1 MKRGINSAK
10 ENVKNGSNSSL
21 FLFIFFLVQHRFYRK
36 NVYSYGS
43 QTQIVGLEGKHTD
56 HLTTTTANSA
66 ILYFLWS
73 ILLVM
78 NIPVFINYNSRVA
91 QTRNFQYN
99 SRVAQ
104 TRNFQYNS
112 RVELN
117 DHTYKNK
124 INYVNEKLVVCRLC
138 HHVKAV
144 K

>member
-43 QTQIVGLEGKHTD
+43 QTQIVGLEGKHAD

-78 NIPVFINYNSRVA
+78 NIPVFINC
-91 QTRNFQYN
+91 N

-124 INYVNEKLVVCRLC
+124 INYVTEKLVVCRLC